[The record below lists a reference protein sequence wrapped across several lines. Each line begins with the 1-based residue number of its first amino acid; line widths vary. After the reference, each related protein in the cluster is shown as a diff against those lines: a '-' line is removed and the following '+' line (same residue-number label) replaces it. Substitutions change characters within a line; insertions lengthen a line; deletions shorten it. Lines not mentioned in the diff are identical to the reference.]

1 MIEFISSY
9 PFVLALLAAALA
21 EFTAIIV
28 RWTAPM
34 VGKWLWGL
42 AGILSALSAAS
53 LVWSFIWV
61 VAVQPPQHQ
70 PQAVVFQAIGMLI
83 LVPGGILLIWS
94 LISLARQTLYAWP
107 GARLVTKSPYDYLRR
122 PMGAGI
128 GLIALGL
135 AVLTG
140 SQASWVWLLTWTI
153 LSLLLF
159 ELEERELKM
168 RLPGA
173 EDYFSRTPRYLPRFW
188 VGLRK

>member
-21 EFTAIIV
+21 EFSAILV
-28 RWTAPM
+28 RWTAPT

-42 AGILSALSAAS
+42 AGILSALSVAG

-61 VAVQPPQHQ
+61 VAVQSPPHQ
-70 PQAVVFQAIGMLI
+70 PPAVVFQVIGMLT
-83 LVPGGILLIWS
+83 LVPGGVLLIWS
-94 LISLARQTLYAWP
+94 VISLARQTLYAWP

-128 GLIALGL
+128 GLIAFGL
-135 AVLTG
+135 ALLTS
-140 SQASWVWLLTWTI
+140 SQASWVWLLAWAI
-153 LSLLLF
+153 LSPLLF
-159 ELEERELKM
+159 ELEEWELKM

-173 EDYFSRTPRYLPRFW
+173 EDYFNRTPRYLPRFW
-188 VGLRK
+188 IGLRK